1 MTETPLIKHE
11 VLFVTNYH
19 KLFMNS
25 DYARNIR
32 EIGEISAF
40 WLIHDNSRPKHHS
53 ASMKFFLKKI
63 TLKSAE

>member
-1 MTETPLIKHE
+1 MTETPLCKHE

-32 EIGEISAF
+32 EIGEISGGVLNTNHSNHTNKYMVKF
-40 WLIHDNSRPKHHS
+40 LVNSR
-53 ASMKFFLKKI
+53 
-63 TLKSAE
+63 

>member
-25 DYARNIR
+25 DYVRNIR
-32 EIGEISAF
+32 EIGEISGF
-40 WLIHDNSRPKHHS
+40 WLIHDN
-53 ASMKFFLKKI
+53 L
-63 TLKSAE
+63 

>member
-25 DYARNIR
+25 DYVRNIR
-32 EIGEISAF
+32 EIGEISGF
-40 WLIHDNSRPKHHS
+40 WLIHDNLWLRLTQSFCHELPRISLVYVKC
-53 ASMKFFLKKI
+53 
-63 TLKSAE
+63 